1 MLRTREICLSRNR
14 AQSWGGVT
22 RSNRHSAC
30 WPLLTTSETL
40 KSFHLEKNSVNSLFW
55 KTLPISLMRSRLCG
69 HTFKVAECYQDF
81 SGIPGEGDTSVVGSQ
96 WSVVG
101 TEAAIHKQLTVGK
114 RSRRRGRTAG
124 SSPLGCA
131 RGRNDTPYGDTAG
144 FLPPRRAPNDACP
157 HKFQLWAPSRFFCGL
172 AQTQA
177 CTLESNPLQPGSIRG
192 SHSRVPVG
200 LQICSKDLHV

>member
-1 MLRTREICLSRNR
+1 LFPRNQRPWIGGVTSRNR
-14 AQSWGGVT
+14 H
-22 RSNRHSAC
+22 NAC
-30 WPLLTTSETL
+30 WPLLTTSKTLQVLHPDKIAL
-40 KSFHLEKNSVNSLFW
+40 KSFRW
-55 KTLPISLMRSRLCG
+55 KTLPITLTRSRLCG
-69 HTFKVAECYQDF
+69 PTFQIAEWYPDF
-81 SGIPGEGDTSVVGSQ
+81 RDIRGEGGISVFGSQ

-144 FLPPRRAPNDACP
+144 FLPPRRAPNDACG
-157 HKFQLWAPSRFFCGL
+157 HKFSLWAPSRFFCGL